1 MEDKIPTFL
10 ERENE
15 YANIPHFLL

>member
-10 ERENE
+10 ERGNE